1 MATQFNFKKS
11 YTIEDFKAKVNARSL
26 DVKEIVEKD
35 KEGNITKQVSFFAWS
50 PNKGDTGLVSKTLDR
65 SKEIIISAVSWE
77 ANGEYPAGEGFLMHN
92 AGGSAKTLFSV

>member
-11 YTIEDFKAKVNARSL
+11 YTVDDFKEKVKARSL
-26 DVKEIVEKD
+26 AVKEIVEKD

-50 PNKGDTGLVSKTLDR
+50 PNKGDTGLVSKTLDK
-65 SKEIIISAVSWE
+65 SKEVIISLVSWE

-92 AGGSAKTLFSV
+92 AGGTAVTRFTL